1 MSSLTSV
8 LPVPSGVLAS
18 FFGDSTGGATT
29 RYYWIQAIYPTG
41 RSILAR
47 SNALASMP
55 ASLNRA
61 NQATVAWNPMAGAI
75 GYNVFYSTTTTA
87 PTNGSILCGT
97 VTGANFTDIGQ
108 SNSGN
113 LQTSYV
119 IPDGIR
125 QARARFDFA
134 VDGGAVATIALA
146 LADTVPAGAIMLALI
161 ANPTVAL
168 TSGGSATISIG
179 LSAGGTGSA
188 ALKALTAVA
197 TYSLDAILAGVPSFA
212 VPVKTTADGLI
223 NVSVAVAVLT
233 AGVMDIQV
241 LYVMPINL

>member
-1 MSSLTSV
+1 MSQLTSM
-8 LPVPSGVLAS
+8 LPAPSGVLAN

-29 RYYWIQAIYPTG
+29 RYYWVQAIYPSG

-55 ASLNRA
+55 SSLNRN
-61 NQATVAWNPMAGAI
+61 NQVEVSWNPMAGAI
-75 GYNVFYSTTTTA
+75 GYNVYYTTSTTA

-97 VTGANFTDIGQ
+97 VTGSNFTDTGQ
-108 SNSGN
+108 SNAAT
-113 LQTSYV
+113 LQTGYV
-119 IPDGIR
+119 IPDGVR
-125 QARARFDFA
+125 QARARYDFA
-134 VDGGAVATIALA
+134 VDGGAISTIALA
-146 LADTVPAGAIMLALI
+146 LADTVPAGAIILAII

-168 TSGGSATISIG
+168 TSLGSATISIG
-179 LSAGGTGSA
+179 LSAGGTGTA

-197 TYSLDAILAGVPSFA
+197 TYSLDAVLAGVPSFA

-223 NVSVAVAVLT
+223 NVSIAVAALT

-241 LYVMPINL
+241 LYVMPVNL